1 MQNPK
6 DLLRE
11 QLAQA
16 PEQFKSEQNGEVV
29 IYAAQPAPEKRPWRK
44 KPSIHD
50 EVFAK
55 ELDSMR
61 KQKAETEQG
70 DSSRAPGA

>member
-16 PEQFKSEQNGEVV
+16 VQQFQSDQSGE
-29 IYAAQPAPEKRPWRK
+29 ITLYAAQVAPEKRPWRK
-44 KPSIHD
+44 RPSLHD

-55 ELDSMR
+55 ELDNMR
-61 KQKAETEQG
+61 KQKTEAEH
-70 DSSRAPGA
+70 

>member
-1 MQNPK
+1 MQNLK

-16 PEQFKSEQNGEVV
+16 VEQFQNEQHGEIVL
-29 IYAAQPAPEKRPWRK
+29 YAAQQTPEKRPWRK
-44 KPSIHD
+44 RPSIHD

-55 ELDSMR
+55 ELDNMR
-61 KQKAETEQG
+61 KQKAETESG
-70 DSSRAPGA
+70 ETAHFPAN

>member
-11 QLAQA
+11 QLARA
-16 PEQFKSEQNGEVV
+16 AEQFQSEQQGE
-29 IYAAQPAPEKRPWRK
+29 ITLYAAQVAPEKRPWRK

-55 ELDSMR
+55 ELDNMR
-61 KQKAETEQG
+61 KQKA
-70 DSSRAPGA
+70 DAKH

>member
-16 PEQFKSEQNGEVV
+16 AEQFKNEQNGEVV

-61 KQKAETEQG
+61 KQKTETELG
-70 DSSRAPGA
+70 DTSHTPIA

>member
-1 MQNPK
+1 MQNSK

-16 PEQFKSEQNGEVV
+16 LEQFQSEQRGE
-29 IYAAQPAPEKRPWRK
+29 ITLYAAELAPEKRPWRK
-44 KPSIHD
+44 KPSLHD

-55 ELDSMR
+55 ELDNMR
-61 KQKAETEQG
+61 KQKAEAEH
-70 DSSRAPGA
+70 